1 MPFGQTRQA
10 APRSCRVLGSSAGR
24 RGDNDRFHP
33 QNVGQVPAGL
43 ATLRKSADTEGMS
56 TDAAHLIE
64 LLQENISRVVLGK
77 ADAVRLVVVA
87 LLAGEHVLL
96 EDIPGV
102 GKTLMGKAIAR
113 SLAAQFHR
121 IQFTPDL
128 LPADITGSSLYNGE
142 TREFVFSPGPIFAN
156 VVLAD
161 EINRA
166 TPRTQSALLESMSEG
181 QVSADGQTHPLPR
194 PFMVIATQNPIE
206 FEGTYPLPESQ
217 LDRFL
222 LRIPLGYPQ
231 RDVELQVLST
241 HREGEPVERLA
252 AVCDCEQVTAL
263 QAAVRQV
270 QVEDSINEYLLDIV
284 QATRR
289 CGELHV
295 GVSTRGALAFYRAA
309 QAAGPDRRSI
319 VRGARRREAA
329 GGARAGPSGDPQGL
343 SARRSARGDRS
354 AHRAAGRGSARAG
367 VVIMLRRPTTIHR
380 EGWYYLL
387 ITAIVFGGALFKEV
401 NLLLILAGM
410 LLGPV
415 LLNWQAVGINLPD
428 CSIDRKLPRGLS
440 AGDWL
445 SVGLHLSNAR
455 RRLGTWAVVVQE
467 QIERVTAAAGN
478 HHGDPPACPEVLFPY
493 VPAGQSRKGGY
504 RGRLLER
511 GRYRFGPCSF
521 PRGFPLGCF
530 RGRSPWASARR
541 SSSCPA
547 WDA

>member
-1 MPFGQTRQA
+1 
-10 APRSCRVLGSSAGR
+10 
-24 RGDNDRFHP
+24 
-33 QNVGQVPAGL
+33 
-43 ATLRKSADTEGMS
+43 MS

-142 TREFVFSPGPIFAN
+142 TREFVFSSGPIFAN

-181 QVSADGQTHPLPR
+181 QVSSDGQTHPLPR

-231 RDVELQVLST
+231 RDVELQVLAT

-252 AVCDCEQVTAL
+252 AVCGCEQVTSL

-289 CGELHV
+289 SAELHV

-309 QAAGPDRRSI
+309 QASALIAGRSYVVPDDVKRLAVPVLAHRVI
-319 VRGARRREAA
+319 PKGYLHGGQREA
-329 GGARAGPSGDPQGL
+329 
-343 SARRSARGDRS
+343 
-354 AHRAAGRGSARAG
+354 
-367 VVIMLRRPTTIHR
+367 I
-380 EGWYYLL
+380 E
-387 ITAIVFGGALFKEV
+387 AL
-401 NLLLILAGM
+401 
-410 LLGPV
+410 
-415 LLNWQAVGINLPD
+415 
-428 CSIDRKLPRGLS
+428 
-440 AGDWL
+440 
-445 SVGLHLSNAR
+445 
-455 RRLGTWAVVVQE
+455 
-467 QIERVTAAAGN
+467 IERLVE
-478 HHGDPPACPEVLFPY
+478 EVH
-493 VPAGQSRKGGY
+493 VPG
-504 RGRLLER
+504 
-511 GRYRFGPCSF
+511 
-521 PRGFPLGCF
+521 
-530 RGRSPWASARR
+530 
-541 SSSCPA
+541 
-547 WDA
+547 